1 MISAPQTGLK
11 KSRMDWILFFS
22 VLTLITVGTLAISSS
37 VAALPSQYRI
47 IRTHFIAIP
56 LGLIA
61 LAAVWSLNYQVFQD
75 QWKFVYGAMLL
86 MLIGVLIFGVIDK
99 GSRSWYRLPF
109 FSVQPSEFARI
120 GLILVLANYLDK
132 RITKIREFPVV
143 LGALMLSLPVFF
155 LLIKQPDFSAILL
168 TLPVV
173 LLMLFAA
180 GANIFHLYIILGYSF
195 ISALFPILWTI
206 ITLNPELM
214 ESPLVSYFF
223 HLSDFGWS
231 ALGFVFCVGAAAY
244 LLWVLSVKLY
254 SNISGVFFGGAALV
268 LVLGFFSGVM
278 VKNQMKEYQ
287 QKRLEVFLSPES
299 DPKGAGYNLL
309 QARIAIGSGGVLG
322 KGIFSG
328 TQSRLGFV
336 PERHTDFILAV
347 VGEEMGFWG
356 TMLVMGL
363 YVLILG
369 RIRMCAKLARD
380 RFGYLVNCGIFS
392 MFMVYFCINFGMLLG
407 LSPVAGVPLPLL
419 SYGGSNLVATL
430 ISIGLVQSIYAR
442 RYALV

>member
-1 MISAPQTGLK
+1 MITTSQTGLK
-11 KSRMDWILFFS
+11 KNRMDWILFFS
-22 VLTLITVGTLAISSS
+22 VLALITMGTLAISSS
-37 VAALPSQYRI
+37 VSVLPSHVRI
-47 IRTHFIAIP
+47 IRTHFIAVP
-56 LGLIA
+56 LGFLA
-61 LAAVWSLNYQVFQD
+61 FAAVWSLNYQIFQD
-75 QWKFVYGAMLL
+75 QWQFVYGAVLL
-86 MLIGVLIFGVIDK
+86 MLVGVLIFGVIDK
-99 GSRSWYRLPF
+99 GSRSWYHLPF

-120 GLILVLANYLDK
+120 GLILVIANYLDK

-143 LGALMLSLPVFF
+143 LGALMLSMPVFF

-168 TLPVV
+168 TLPIV
-173 LLMLFAA
+173 LIMLFAA
-180 GANIFHLYIILGYSF
+180 GANIFHLSIILGYSF
-195 ISALFPILWTI
+195 ISALFPILWTV
-206 ITLNPELM
+206 ITLNPELLD
-214 ESPLVSYFF
+214 SPLVGYFF

-231 ALGFVFCVGAAAY
+231 ALTFVFGVGAGAY

-268 LVLGFFSGVM
+268 LILGFFSGVM
-278 VKNQMKEYQ
+278 VKNQMRDYQ

-328 TQSRLGFV
+328 TQSRLGFI

-356 TMLVMGL
+356 TMLVMGF

-369 RIRMCAKLARD
+369 RIRICAKLARD
-380 RFGYLVNCGIFS
+380 RFGYLVNCGIFG

-430 ISIGLVQSIYAR
+430 ISLGLVQSVYAR

>member
-1 MISAPQTGLK
+1 MIATPHSGLK
-11 KSRMDWILFFS
+11 KNRVDWLLFFS
-22 VLTLITVGTLAISSS
+22 VLILISIGTMAIFSS
-37 VAALPSQYRI
+37 VSVLPQQLRI
-47 IRTHFIAIP
+47 IRTHLIAIP
-56 LGLIA
+56 LGFMLFA
-61 LAAVWSLNYQVFQD
+61 VVWSLNYQIFQD
-75 QWKFVYGAMLL
+75 QWKFVYGAALL
-86 MLIGVLIFGVIDK
+86 SLLGVLLFGVIDK
-99 GSRSWYRLPF
+99 GSKSWYRLPF

-132 RITKIREFPVV
+132 RIGKIKEFSVV
-143 LGALMLSLPVFF
+143 LGALLLSLPVFF
-155 LLIKQPDFSAILL
+155 LLIKQPDFSAILI

-173 LLMLFAA
+173 LIMLFAA
-180 GANIFHLYIILGYSF
+180 GANLSHLSIILGYSV
-195 ISALFPILWTI
+195 ISALFPILWTVI
-206 ITLNPELM
+206 NLNPELLDN
-214 ESPLVSYFF
+214 PLISYFF

-231 ALGFVFCVGAAAY
+231 ALTFVFGVTLAAY
-244 LLWVLSVKLY
+244 CLWILSVKLY

-278 VKNQMKEYQ
+278 VKHQMKEYQ

-309 QARIAIGSGGVLG
+309 QARIAIGSGGLLG

-328 TQSRLGFV
+328 TQSRLGFI

-363 YVLILG
+363 YVMILA
-369 RIRMCAKLARD
+369 RIRACANLARD
-380 RFGYLVNCGIFS
+380 RFGYLTSCGIFG

-407 LSPVAGVPLPLL
+407 LAPVAGVPLPLL

-430 ISIGLVQSIYAR
+430 MSLGLVESIYAR